1 MSEINYSTIYKD
13 LIKGLPDKTKEVF
26 SRRFGVGQKER
37 ETLES
42 IGKSMNITR
51 ERVRQIEKAGFNH
64 IKDAK
69 KEALERV
76 FGQFRSYFEKNGGL
90 KKEEAALADLGGKNS
105 QSYVLFLLSLGDKFF
120 KVFGKKDFHS
130 FWTITPDGEKATQK
144 TLLSL
149 VSDLKKIGT
158 PLEKKDFY
166 NQFSQKYGVGSDVIF
181 TFVEISKNIK
191 ENGEGKIGLAE
202 WAEINPRGV
211 RDKSFLVFKKE
222 QKPLHFTEVAQ
233 LIDSYNYN
241 CSDKKTLPQTVHNE
255 LIKDQRFILVG
266 RGMYALKEWNYAS
279 GTVKE
284 VIAKII
290 KEAGGQPVGKDVIVE
305 KVLSQ
310 HIVAKN
316 TVLMNLNDKKFF
328 IKDEQGRYILRKTQT
343 V

>member
-1 MSEINYSTIYKD
+1 MPEVNYSNVYKD
-13 LIKGLPDKTKEVF
+13 LTKGLPDKTREVF
-26 SRRFGVGQKER
+26 SRRFGIGQKER

-42 IGKSMNITR
+42 IGQSMNITR
-51 ERVRQIEKAGFNH
+51 ERVRQIEKAGFTH
-64 IKDAK
+64 IKAEK
-69 KEALERV
+69 KDVLERI
-76 FGQFRSYFEKNGGL
+76 FSQFSSYFEKNGGL
-90 KKEEAALADLGGKNS
+90 KKEEAALADLGGKNN

-130 FWTITPDGEKATQK
+130 FWTVMPDGEKSAQK
-144 TLLSL
+144 TLSSL
-149 VSDLKKIGT
+149 VSDLKKVSA

-166 NQFSQKYGVGSDVIF
+166 DQFSTKYGVGSNVIF

-191 ENGEGKIGLAE
+191 ENSEGKIGLSE

-222 QKPLHFTEVAQ
+222 QKPLHFTRVAQ
-233 LIDSYNYN
+233 LIDSYNYG
-241 CSDKKTLPQTVHNE
+241 SIDKKTLPQTVHNE

-266 RGMYALKEWNYAS
+266 RGMYALREWNYAP

-284 VIAKII
+284 VIVKII
-290 KEAGGQPVGKDVIVE
+290 KEAGEPVEKDALVE
-305 KVLSQ
+305 KVLAQ

-328 IKDEQGRYILRKTQT
+328 IKDEKGRYLLRKTQT
-343 V
+343 A